1 MQRFGF
7 PSQQDYCTLER
18 ETIMRLRMM
27 HFLYRKEYS
36 SAREKLEEL
45 YGKLG
50 SKNKPLDNIR
60 FEFPFETT
68 LEKKCKEQRILL
80 HGEIRFAD
88 GRLQSD
94 SFAIEIFGRKGT
106 SEEHEVVRRIHLDI
120 AIPYV
125 EENKDEH
132 PLYHVQLA
140 GKSHELMSQE
150 LQTQKKF
157 SFPRI
162 PFVPMSIALFF
173 DMAVRELGPKELKDW
188 IKLHPW
194 RSLIRKNEKTMLR
207 PFFVYLHKQWRLNS
221 QFIISDLY
229 YGPGD

>member
-1 MQRFGF
+1 MERYGF
-7 PSQQDYCTLER
+7 PSQQNYCTLER
-18 ETIMRLRMM
+18 ETIKRLRML
-27 HFLYRKEYS
+27 HLLYRNEYS

-45 YGKLG
+45 FNKLG
-50 SKNKPLDNIR
+50 SKKKPLDNIL

-68 LEKKCKEQRILL
+68 LEKGCKEQRILL
-80 HGEIRFAD
+80 HGEIRFEK

-94 SFAIEIFGRKGT
+94 SFAIEIFGVKGT
-106 SEEHEVVRRIHLDI
+106 KEEGEVIRRIHFDI

-140 GKSHELMSQE
+140 GKSRELMSKE
-150 LQTQKKF
+150 LQTQKQF

-173 DMAVRELGPKELKDW
+173 DMAVRELGPRELKDW

-207 PFFVYLHKQWRLNS
+207 PFFVHLHKQWRLNS
-221 QFIISDLY
+221 QFIVSDLY
-229 YGPGD
+229 YGTGD